1 LRLTTK
7 AVHRTLYYKL
17 EKQKAMKK
25 LIIPALVF
33 LALQLNARPVND
45 SNNPVVETVK
55 NNMNC
60 PTELFNNKNNTSVR
74 LSFKV
79 NENGKAEN
87 VIINAEDEKVKQF
100 VNEKL
105 QKLAFPQK
113 NEEVNMVIHF
123 KLV

>member
-1 LRLTTK
+1 
-7 AVHRTLYYKL
+7 
-17 EKQKAMKK
+17 MKTIK
-25 LIIPALVF
+25 IIPALV
-33 LALQLNARPVND
+33 LLTLSLNANEVGLNSTLHYKPTN
-45 SNNPVVETVK
+45 SNNNAIVETVK
-55 NNMNC
+55 NKINC
-60 PTELFNNKNNTSVR
+60 PAELLSDKNTKSVR

-79 NENGKAEN
+79 NANGKAED

-105 QKLAFPQK
+105 SKLEFPQK

>member
-1 LRLTTK
+1 MTAIK
-7 AVHRTLYYKL
+7 
-17 EKQKAMKK
+17 
-25 LIIPALVF
+25 IIPAL
-33 LALQLNARPVND
+33 ALLTLSLNAKPN
-45 SNNPVVETVK
+45 SNNTSLVETVK
-55 NNMNC
+55 NKINC
-60 PTELFNNKNNTSVR
+60 PAELLSDKNTKSVR

-87 VIINAEDEKVKQF
+87 VIINAEDENVKKF

-105 QKLAFPQK
+105 NTLDFPQK

>member
-1 LRLTTK
+1 
-7 AVHRTLYYKL
+7 
-17 EKQKAMKK
+17 MKTIA
-25 LIIPALVF
+25 LIPALV
-33 LALQLNARPVND
+33 LLSLSLNAKP
-45 SNNPVVETVK
+45 NNNTNTSIVETVK
-55 NNMNC
+55 NSINC
-60 PTELFNNKNNTSVR
+60 PAELFNSKNNTSVR

-87 VIINAEDEKVKQF
+87 VIINAEDEKVKQY

-105 QKLAFPQK
+105 SKLAFPQK